1 MRANSSD
8 GTVAVKLPP
17 RRRANPWIRRGLI
30 FATCIVLLDALV
42 GDRGVAQTIRAREN
56 LQRMSAG
63 LQQLRRENAE
73 LRERV
78 HDLQTDS
85 ATIEAVAREQLGLI
99 RRGEVLIILKD
110 SKPNPDSK

>member
-1 MRANSSD
+1 MRASSSD
-8 GTVAVKLPP
+8 GSVAVKLPP
-17 RRRANPWIRRGLI
+17 RRRTNPWIRRGLI
-30 FATCIVLLDALV
+30 FATCTVLLDALV
-42 GDRGVAQTIRAREN
+42 GDRGVAQTIKAREN

-63 LQQLRRENAE
+63 LEQLRRENAE

-78 HDLQTDS
+78 DDLRTDS